1 MDFSGVEVEGGRAGG
16 GGMGG
21 AGRGVSGESL
31 DTQEGWK
38 IVVKKWE

>member
-1 MDFSGVEVEGGRAGG
+1 MDFRGVEGVHGGGG

-21 AGRGVSGESL
+21 QVRGVPGESL

-38 IVVKKWE
+38 IVVKKRE